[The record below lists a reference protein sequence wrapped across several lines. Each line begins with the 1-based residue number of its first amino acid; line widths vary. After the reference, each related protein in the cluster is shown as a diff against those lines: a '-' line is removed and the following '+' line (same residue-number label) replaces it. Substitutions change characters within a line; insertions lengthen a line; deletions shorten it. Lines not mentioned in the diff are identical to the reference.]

1 MMEQAIKLV
10 GDLGIYER
18 ETEIICKHVHEIVP
32 VSFFI
37 MYYQR
42 ISRQLNLQR
51 DLA

>member
-1 MMEQAIKLV
+1 MEQAIKLV

-18 ETEIICKHVHEIVP
+18 QGEILCKHVHETVP

-42 ISRQLNLQR
+42 ISKPLNLQKG
-51 DLA
+51 LA